1 MCSSAAVPAAVR
13 AHQGLLLHRLAAQS
27 NDRGFQTSLTLDH
40 ISIGLRPSA
49 EPKNNDRPEFP
60 LVSTCVEPPAGIE
73 PATPSLPSMRRW
85 FTTLCNT
92 PRRHTTAQVGRRFQ
106 EWERGAA

>member
-40 ISIGLRPSA
+40 ISIGLRPGA
-49 EPKNNDRPEFP
+49 GPKNNDRPAFA
-60 LVSTCVEPPAGIE
+60 LVSTCVEPPVGIE
-73 PATPSLPSMRRW
+73 PATPSLPSIGSQA
-85 FTTLCNT
+85 LC
-92 PRRHTTAQVGRRFQ
+92 
-106 EWERGAA
+106 